1 MTAPWPPTYPPP
13 TSCANPVA
21 DPLTQ
26 AAERA
31 TDLHERLLHQKTLE
45 LLLASMIARQGI
57 RATRRALLHHARHL
71 REFHT

>member
-1 MTAPWPPTYPPP
+1 
-13 TSCANPVA
+13 VA
-21 DPLTQ
+21 DPLTE

-31 TDLHERLLHQKTLE
+31 IDAHERLLHQKTLE

>member
-1 MTAPWPPTYPPP
+1 M
-13 TSCANPVA
+13 S

-31 TDLHERLLHQKTLE
+31 IDAHERLLHQKTLE
-45 LLLASMIARQGI
+45 LLLASMIARQGVK
-57 RATRRALLHHARHL
+57 ATRSQLLHHARHL

>member
-1 MTAPWPPTYPPP
+1 M
-13 TSCANPVA
+13 A

-31 TDLHERLLHQKTLE
+31 VDAHERLLHQKTLE

-57 RATRRALLHHARHL
+57 KATRAQILHHARHL